1 MSLNVSWRSV
11 VVAAGVLMAA
21 VGGAAA
27 LNAVPAADAQQP
39 SPTSTGV
46 LSNFVVNASNGY
58 SNLPEFS
65 GSGDGVVGAACTGA
79 SPRSGPNI
87 PAQVITTL
95 RTDLTYLRI
104 LHNTGTPLTG
114 DVRINCVLEVETTP
128 QGAATLQQLQAA
140 G

>member
-27 LNAVPAADAQQP
+27 LSAVPAADAQQP

-46 LSNFVVNASNGY
+46 LSNFVVSASNGY

>member
-27 LNAVPAADAQQP
+27 LTAVPAADAQQP